1 MRRPNCAGLRV
12 LLIDDDLDT
21 RDLFSFILKAEAGEV
36 AEAASVQEALVAVK
50 AFAPDVIL
58 SDLHLPDAD
67 GLTLIRQIRDL
78 LDGQKPIPIIAV
90 TAFAGEEAR
99 LYALS
104 AGFQEHLTKPV
115 NPEDLVTTIA
125 SLNLQSSIGE

>member
-1 MRRPNCAGLRV
+1 MSRPNFAGLRV

-21 RDLFSFILKAEAGEV
+21 RDLFTFILRAEAAEV
-36 AEAASVQEALVAVK
+36 AEAGSAQEALVAVK
-50 AFAPDVIL
+50 EFAPDVIL
-58 SDLHLPDAD
+58 SDLHMPDAD
-67 GLTLIRQIRDL
+67 GFTLIRQIRNL
-78 LDGQKPIPIIAV
+78 LDGQKAVPIIAV

-115 NPEDLVTTIA
+115 NPEDLVATIA
-125 SLNLQSSIGE
+125 ALNLRSPVVD